1 MPPKP
6 SVSKTVKS
14 NRASKTVKSNRA
26 SSKTRKTP
34 RRSVKKSPSSSLKS
48 RRSSLNMGPKV
59 AVFQQ
64 SYSYSSN
71 PMPGTP
77 YGHLTRMMISNGKG
91 KKMEANLNRH
101 GVPINVKQSPVSIK
115 RLNM

>member
-1 MPPKP
+1 MPPK
-6 SVSKTVKS
+6 SRVSKTVKS
-14 NRASKTVKSNRA
+14 KRTS
-26 SSKTRKTP
+26 SSKTRKSTSSSAKSP
-34 RRSVKKSPSSSLKS
+34 RSSVKS
-48 RRSSLNMGPKV
+48 RQSSLNLGPKV

-101 GVPINVKQSPVSIK
+101 GVPINVKQSPVSLK